1 MIQRIQTLYLLLVV
15 ILGTLL
21 CIFSPVEFL
30 LPDATDYVSLHALD
44 KWPLAVMSIAIPLLA
59 LVTIGMYKRRL
70 LQVRLNIMNVVLC
83 LGYYALLALYVAYIV
98 KGYEPLDAVNC
109 QLSTVNCQLSTVN
122 CQLSTVNCQ
131 LSTVNCQLSTV
142 NCEWYLTMWS
152 AIPLVNV
159 VLTMMATRRILK
171 DEALVRAADRLR

>member
-1 MIQRIQTLYLLLVV
+1 
-15 ILGTLL
+15 
-21 CIFSPVEFL
+21 
-30 LPDATDYVSLHALD
+30 
-44 KWPLAVMSIAIPLLA
+44 MSIAIPLLA

-98 KGYEPLDAVNC
+98 KGYEPLGA
-109 QLSTVNCQLSTVN
+109 
-122 CQLSTVNCQ
+122 VNCQ

>member
-44 KWPLAVMSIAIPLLA
+44 KWPLAVMSIVIPLLA

-98 KGYEPLDAVNC
+98 KGYEPLGAVNC
-109 QLSTVNCQLSTVN
+109 QLSI
-122 CQLSTVNCQ
+122 
-131 LSTVNCQLSTV
+131 VNCQLSTV

>member
-21 CIFSPVEFL
+21 CFFPPVEFL
-30 LPDATDYVSLHALD
+30 LPNATEYIPLTAFD

-59 LVTIGMYKRRL
+59 LVVIFLFKRRL
-70 LQVRLNIMNVVLC
+70 LQARLNIMNVVLC

-98 KGYEPLDAVNC
+98 KGYEPIDFPTSEFSSPLKGDLEGI
-109 QLSTVNCQLSTVN
+109 Q
-122 CQLSTVNCQ
+122 
-131 LSTVNCQLSTV
+131 
-142 NCEWYLTMWS
+142 WYLTVWA

>member
-1 MIQRIQTLYLLLVV
+1 
-15 ILGTLL
+15 
-21 CIFSPVEFL
+21 VEFL
-30 LPDATDYVSLHALD
+30 LPNATEYIPLTAFD

-59 LVTIGMYKRRL
+59 LVVIFLFKRRL
-70 LQVRLNIMNVVLC
+70 LQARLNIMNVVLC

-98 KGYEPLDAVNC
+98 KGYEPLGAVSC
-109 QLSTVNCQLSTVN
+109 E
-122 CQLSTVNCQ
+122 
-131 LSTVNCQLSTV
+131 LSTV
-142 NCEWYLTMWS
+142 NCEWYLTIWA

>member
-30 LPDATDYVSLHALD
+30 LPGATDYVSLHALD

-59 LVTIGMYKRRL
+59 LVTIGLYKRRL

-122 CQLSTVNCQ
+122 C
-131 LSTVNCQLSTV
+131 
-142 NCEWYLTMWS
+142 EWYLTMWS

>member
-30 LPDATDYVSLHALD
+30 LPEATDYVSLHALD

-122 CQLSTVNCQ
+122 CQLSTVNC
-131 LSTVNCQLSTV
+131 
-142 NCEWYLTMWS
+142 EWYLTMWS

>member
-30 LPDATDYVSLHALD
+30 LPGATDYVSLHALD

-98 KGYEPLDAVNC
+98 KGYEPLGAVSC
-109 QLSTVNCQLSTVN
+109 ELSI
-122 CQLSTVNCQ
+122 
-131 LSTVNCQLSTV
+131 VNCQLSTV

>member
-30 LPDATDYVSLHALD
+30 LPGATDYVSLHALD

-122 CQLSTVNCQ
+122 C
-131 LSTVNCQLSTV
+131 
-142 NCEWYLTMWS
+142 EWYLTMWS

>member
-30 LPDATDYVSLHALD
+30 LPGATDYVSLHALD

-98 KGYEPLDAVNC
+98 KGYEPLGAVNC
-109 QLSTVNCQLSTVN
+109 E
-122 CQLSTVNCQ
+122 

>member
-15 ILGTLL
+15 VLGTLL
-21 CIFSPVEFL
+21 CFFPPVEFL
-30 LPDATDYVSLHALD
+30 VPESTEYISLVAFD

-59 LVTIGMYKRRL
+59 LVVIFLFQRRL
-70 LQVRLNIMNVVLC
+70 LQARLNIMNVVLC

-98 KGYEPLDAVNC
+98 KGYEPIDFPTSEFSSPLKGDLEGI
-109 QLSTVNCQLSTVN
+109 Q
-122 CQLSTVNCQ
+122 
-131 LSTVNCQLSTV
+131 
-142 NCEWYLTMWS
+142 WYLTVWA